1 VARRDDFVKDGAVS
15 ATPAA
20 PSKGRIVGARTLT
33 VLAAI
38 IALVGSIAFYLERT
52 VLSEDGFNEIAT
64 QMIQSPEIRNQ
75 VAAKA
80 VEELNANVD
89 VEQEIANRLPEAQKA
104 LAPVLA
110 GIVEQGAQEAAN
122 RLLERP
128 RLQELFVRTATS
140 TQRQV
145 VKLLDDEG
153 KFVRTSNGTIY
164 LDLRPIVVEIGQ
176 QSAIAS
182 RLAERL
188 PEDAGQIKLIDADQL
203 DAAQTITRILRFLAD
218 WLVVVA
224 LAVAA
229 LAVWVARGRRRIELR
244 AIGIALLVVGVLEL
258 LFRRLAGT
266 YLVDKL
272 TTDATRP
279 AGDDAWSIIT
289 QGLADRAWI
298 AIVLGLLLLVGVWLV
313 GPGSLSARARR
324 LVAPVAEKPLWTYG
338 AVAALVVVLA
348 TLVPVFQRGWLSFL
362 VFLVLLVIGVEVLR
376 RFVLAEQGVTT
387 APTPAAPTPPPATGS

>member
-1 VARRDDFVKDGAVS
+1 MS
-15 ATPAA
+15 TPE
-20 PSKGRIVGARTLT
+20 PRSSKGRVVGARTLT

-38 IALVGSIAFYLERT
+38 LALVGGVAFYVERT
-52 VLSEDGFNEIAT
+52 VLSEDGFEEIAT
-64 QMIQSPEIRNQ
+64 ELIQSEEIRDQ
-75 VAAKA
+75 VAATA
-80 VEELNANVD
+80 VEQLYTNVN
-89 VEQEIANRLPEAQKA
+89 VEQEIAARLPEAQKA
-104 LAPVLA
+104 LAPILA
-110 GIVEQGAQEAAN
+110 GLAEQGAQEAAT

-128 RLQELFVRTATS
+128 RLQEVWVRTATS

-153 KFVRTSNGTIY
+153 KFVRTSDGTVY
-164 LDLRPIVVEIGQ
+164 LDLRPIVVDIGE

-188 PEDAGQIKLIDADQL
+188 PAEAGKIKLIDADQL
-203 DAAQTITRILRFLAD
+203 GTAQTITRILRFLAN
-218 WLVVVA
+218 WLAVVA

-258 LFRRLAGT
+258 LVRRLAGT
-266 YLVDKL
+266 YLVDEL

-279 AGDDAWSIIT
+279 AGEDAWRIIT

-298 AIVLGLLLLVGVWLV
+298 AIVLALLLLVGVWLV

-348 TLVPVFQRGWLSFL
+348 TLVPVFQRGWLSFV

-376 RFVLAEQGVTT
+376 RFVLEEQGVT
-387 APTPAAPTPPPATGS
+387 APPTPAAPTPPPATGS

>member
-1 VARRDDFVKDGAVS
+1 MS
-15 ATPAA
+15 ATPAV

-33 VLAAI
+33 VIAAVL
-38 IALVGSIAFYLERT
+38 ALVGSVAFYLERT
-52 VLSEDGFNEIAT
+52 VLSEDGFEEIAT
-64 QMIQSPEIRNQ
+64 EMIQSPEIRNQ

-80 VEELNANVD
+80 VEQLNANVD

-110 GIVEQGAQEAAN
+110 GIVQQGAQEAAN

-153 KFVRTSNGTIY
+153 KFVETSDGTIY

-188 PEDAGQIKLIDADQL
+188 PEDAGRIKLVDADQL
-203 DAAQTITRILRFLAD
+203 DTAQTITRILRFVAD
-218 WLVVVA
+218 WLWLIA
-224 LAVAA
+224 LLLAA
-229 LAVWVARGRRRIELR
+229 AAVWVAKGRRRIELR
-244 AIGIALLVVGVLEL
+244 AIAIAVIVVGVLEL
-258 LFRRLAGT
+258 LVRRVAGG

-272 TTDATRP
+272 TTDATQAR
-279 AGDDAWSIIT
+279 
-289 QGLADRAWI
+289 
-298 AIVLGLLLLVGVWLV
+298 
-313 GPGSLSARARR
+313 GPGCVEHPHAGARR
-324 LVAPVAEKPLWTYG
+324 SRLAPDCPRPPCARGRVARRVDQSRRPRASSGCARRRE
-338 AVAALVVVLA
+338 AALD
-348 TLVPVFQRGWLSFL
+348 
-362 VFLVLLVIGVEVLR
+362 LR
-376 RFVLAEQGVTT
+376 RSRRPRRRPRGSR
-387 APTPAAPTPPPATGS
+387 PRSSSAAGFRSSSSSCCS

>member
-1 VARRDDFVKDGAVS
+1 MS

-64 QMIQSPEIRNQ
+64 EMIQSPEIRNQ

-80 VEELNANVD
+80 VEQLNANVD

-153 KFVRTSNGTIY
+153 KFVRTSDGTIY

-203 DAAQTITRILRFLAD
+203 DTAQTITRILRFLAD
-218 WLVVVA
+218 WLVA
-224 LAVAA
+224 RRARCSPP
-229 LAVWVARGRRRIELR
+229 LAVWVARGRPPDRVAGDRNRAPRGRRAR
-244 AIGIALLVVGVLEL
+244 VALPPPRGHVP
-258 LFRRLAGT
+258 RRQA
-266 YLVDKL
+266 DDRR
-272 TTDATRP
+272 DASP
-279 AGDDAWSIIT
+279 AGDGRVEHPHARSRRP
-289 QGLADRAWI
+289 GLDRHRPRPA
-298 AIVLGLLLLVGVWLV
+298 
-313 GPGSLSARARR
+313 PARR
-324 LVAPVAEKPLWTYG
+324 RVARRADEACRPARGGSWRPSPRSRSGRT
-338 AVAALVVVLA
+338 APSPPSSSSSP

-376 RFVLAEQGVTT
+376 RFVLAEQGATT